1 MEYEAGR
8 YLGEPPVPFVNDIIS
23 SAARLKLLDSLG
35 VYVGCG
41 NGRNYLP
48 LVDAGLDLTRVDV
61 SETAIQEL
69 ARREPERAKRL
80 VHGDLTALPAG
91 VTYGMV
97 IGIQVFQHGDRA
109 TCHEHIL
116 AAQRLVAPGGLMVVR
131 VNAVGTDIEFDH
143 DFVESDEGAGFTIR
157 YLQGP
162 KRGLLVHFF
171 ERSELE
177 TLFADSFD
185 IDLPIRVDSTK
196 RRPPGSGQWSQWE
209 AIWTSRIGIRPKR

>member
-1 MEYEAGR
+1 
-8 YLGEPPVPFVNDIIS
+8 
-23 SAARLKLLDSLG
+23 
-35 VYVGCG
+35 
-41 NGRNYLP
+41 
-48 LVDAGLDLTRVDV
+48 
-61 SETAIQEL
+61 
-69 ARREPERAKRL
+69 
-80 VHGDLTALPAG
+80 
-91 VTYGMV
+91 
-97 IGIQVFQHGDRA
+97 
-109 TCHEHIL
+109 
-116 AAQRLVAPGGLMVVR
+116 MVVR

-196 RRPPGSGQWSQWE
+196 WRPPGSGQWSQWE